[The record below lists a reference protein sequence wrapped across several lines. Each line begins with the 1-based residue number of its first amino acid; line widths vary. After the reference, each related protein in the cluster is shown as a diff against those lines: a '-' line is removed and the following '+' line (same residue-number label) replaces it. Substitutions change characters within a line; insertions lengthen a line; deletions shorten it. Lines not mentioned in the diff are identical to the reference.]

1 VASPSLRRSPTAPHF
16 KPAPD
21 GFGRLLDPVEQ
32 QQFVGQVDVQGG
44 RRGPVGIRGEPKRP
58 LELRDRLPVR
68 RQRGRRARR
77 RGRVPQHR
85 RDVVCFLG
93 VKGHLRL
100 V

>member
-1 VASPSLRRSPTAPHF
+1 MASAASSIRSSSSSSSARSTYRAAAVAR
-16 KPAPD
+16 
-21 GFGRLLDPVEQ
+21 
-32 QQFVGQVDVQGG
+32 
-44 RRGPVGIRGEPKRP
+44 VGIRGEPKRP

>member
-1 VASPSLRRSPTAPHF
+1 VAR
-16 KPAPD
+16 
-21 GFGRLLDPVEQ
+21 
-32 QQFVGQVDVQGG
+32 
-44 RRGPVGIRGEPKRP
+44 VGIRGEPKRP

-100 V
+100 VW